1 MKRNLKILSF
11 LMALLLL
18 LSTLGGC
25 TGYVDPLGYLK
36 DATVKTFKEALA
48 GEVLALLLDVADQGM
63 IAVEFG
69 GTDLVQN
76 LPDMAELKLWLDAEE
91 RKLAASGKMSL
102 AGEQYDLSAYLTE
115 NEMAVVSASF
125 LGSNTLGVDF
135 LTLQDDLKTSIF
147 SNNSGT
153 VFANPTVSAAS
164 ADRVE
169 EIKKSFFKMITYQER
184 TLDFVDG
191 IVDVFLDELT
201 EYAENSR
208 YKEDGYTHIAVSIN
222 NDALARTLRATRAAL
237 VERRFFRD
245 YLTDVSELLDSMI
258 SAATG
263 VASTEYTAKAKYF
276 LANEADIDALC
287 LRIDNAE
294 PFTLQLKAAVKSFGM
309 ELTDVSVSFTQSNV
323 TRLSAALHMEQ
334 DEICVDLTLD
344 GVARK
349 LTYEVKEE
357 GFRTYRAALS
367 YQLSAADT
375 SAEIK
380 GELLANRRDETYT
393 LTLEK
398 GNETRV
404 FGGKYCFENDEMMLS
419 VDTAS
424 VNGESKRIS
433 LKISA
438 AADEAVPAM
447 PAYVNVVKMD
457 VTRFTPIHERA
468 TGTYER
474 LTADW
479 RANGLTFYGAIGDLL
494 TAIALPEEI
503 PTKP

>member
-1 MKRNLKILSF
+1 MKLKFKIASF
-11 LMALLLL
+11 LLALLLL
-18 LSTLGGC
+18 LSTLCGC

-36 DATVKTFKEALA
+36 DATVKTIKNAFV
-48 GEVLALLLDVADQGM
+48 GEVLALLLDITDKGM

-69 GTDLVQN
+69 GTDLVDN
-76 LPDMAELKLWLDAEE
+76 LPDAAELKVWLDTED
-91 RKLAASGKMSL
+91 RKIAADGKMTL
-102 AGEQYDLSAYLTE
+102 AGEQYDLAAYLTE
-115 NEMAVVSASF
+115 TEMAVVSASF

-135 LTLQDDLKTSIF
+135 LALKDDLKTSIF

-153 VFANPTVSAAS
+153 VFSDPAVSAAS

-169 EIKKSFFKMITYQER
+169 EIKKSFFKMITYNER

-191 IVDVFLDELT
+191 VLDVFLDELT

-208 YKEDGYTHIAVSIN
+208 YKEDGYTHITLSIN
-222 NDALARTLRATRAAL
+222 NDALARTLRATRAEL

-245 YLTDVSELLDSMI
+245 YLTDVSALLDSML

-263 VASTEYTAKAKYF
+263 VASTEYTTKVKYF

-287 LRIDNAE
+287 LRIDNAD
-294 PFTLQLKAAVKSFGM
+294 PFTLKLSAAVKSFGM
-309 ELTDVSVSFTQSNV
+309 ALEDVSVSFVQSGI
-323 TRLSAALHMEQ
+323 TRLDAALHLE
-334 DEICVDLTLD
+334 ENELSLAVTLD

-349 LTYEVKEE
+349 LTYAVSED

-367 YQLSAADT
+367 YQLSSPNATAQ
-375 SAEIK
+375 IK
-380 GELLANRRDETYT
+380 GELLANKRDGSYT
-393 LTLEK
+393 LTLAK
-398 GNETRV
+398 GSETRV
-404 FGGKYCFENDEMMLS
+404 FGGRYSFESDEMMLS

-438 AADEAVPAM
+438 VADEAVPAM

-468 TGTYER
+468 TKTYER
-474 LTADW
+474 LVTDW
-479 RANGLTFYGAIGDLL
+479 QSNALTPYGALRDLL

-503 PTKP
+503 PTRP